1 MDEQELAARVRVL
14 RGVDIFSELKKPL
27 LEQLAERV
35 ELVDLKPEENLIRK
49 GEQGHAMYV
58 ITDGYVKVHD
68 GAYEFAK
75 LGKGECFGEYA
86 LIDPEVRNAS
96 ITGSTEAKLFKL
108 NQEDFYELVD
118 ENPGFVNAVLI
129 VLIRRLRKI
138 DEVQKSLAESYLQI
152 TNQKEKIE
160 QQNLELSN
168 LNEEKGQLMTVV
180 ADDIRNPLS
189 SSISIAET
197 LQSELEQQHP
207 EYVEHTEALIRSM
220 WRINEMATK
229 ILDVKSEE
237 QKRIPKYKETVN
249 LGNLLREIQ
258 QDFEQRARKKAITIH
273 FDYNEV
279 HAKLDPVRT
288 KNIFENLVSNAVKFS
303 PLGREIFL
311 RTDDVGGRAII
322 EIADQG
328 PGFTLSD
335 QENLYTKFT
344 RLSALPTDGENS
356 IGLGLSVAKK
366 YVDQMKGEIT
376 LESDPGK
383 GAKFTISFDSC
394 APDIGT

>member
-1 MDEQELAARVRVL
+1 
-14 RGVDIFSELKKPL
+14 
-27 LEQLAERV
+27 
-35 ELVDLKPEENLIRK
+35 
-49 GEQGHAMYV
+49 
-58 ITDGYVKVHD
+58 
-68 GAYEFAK
+68 
-75 LGKGECFGEYA
+75 
-86 LIDPEVRNAS
+86 
-96 ITGSTEAKLFKL
+96 
-108 NQEDFYELVD
+108 
-118 ENPGFVNAVLI
+118 
-129 VLIRRLRKI
+129 
-138 DEVQKSLAESYLQI
+138 
-152 TNQKEKIE
+152 
-160 QQNLELSN
+160 
-168 LNEEKGQLMTVV
+168 
-180 ADDIRNPLS
+180 
-189 SSISIAET
+189 
-197 LQSELEQQHP
+197 
-207 EYVEHTEALIRSM
+207 
-220 WRINEMATK
+220 MATK